1 MSKRSV
7 LLWGCALA
15 VLVATIG
22 FLLDGWIANQLTAW
36 RSTTVLSV
44 AVGVSRISDWPVL
57 VILLAGSTWAF
68 QRIRRPQLRRIFAAL
83 ALAAVLSG
91 VTATTRCCL
100 TGRTRPSSP
109 AVPGFYGPIHEGR
122 VLIGKHEY
130 NSCPSGPTATAAGA
144 GAALLFVGWRLGA

>member
-1 MSKRSV
+1 MNSSAQMSKRSV

-68 QRIRRPQLRRIFAAL
+68 QRIRRPQLRRIFAAM
-83 ALAAVLSG
+83 AL
-91 VTATTRCCL
+91 RCL